1 VMTSWSLEDIP
12 WEEFDRA
19 RIDPKIVPIIKAA
32 AIVEFNAGDYR
43 TYLNRVFHDDPRVL
57 KAVDGWA
64 DEEVMH
70 GRALAKWAELADS
83 SFNFDESFKIFTDG
97 FSLPLEAEQSVR
109 GSRTGEL
116 IARCMVETGTSSYYT
131 ALAGAT
137 DEPVLKAV
145 CRKIAQDEFAHYN
158 LFHRHMTRYM
168 SLERLGAWGRFKV
181 AIGRIA
187 ESEDDELAYAYYA
200 ANNSTQPYDRETN
213 ASAYGKC
220 AFGYYTPT
228 IVRRGIGMV
237 FHAIGLKGDGIIGH
251 AFGRIGWIALRL
263 RIFML
268 GRDARI

>member
-1 VMTSWSLEDIP
+1 MTSWSLEDIP
-12 WEEFDRA
+12 WEAFDRA
-19 RIDPKIVPIIKAA
+19 HIDPKIVPIIKAA

-70 GRALAKWAELADS
+70 GRALAQWAELADS
-83 SFNFDESFKIFTDG
+83 SFNFDESFKIFSDG

-158 LFHRHMTRYM
+158 LFYRHMTRYM

-200 ANNSTQPYDRETN
+200 ANNSTQPYDRKTN

-268 GRDARI
+268 GRAARI